1 MNVLNCILPA
11 FQLSIDRCAFIHF
24 SFRFTPFL
32 LFRSLSE
39 EEANDRFDE
48 VDENNDDIVTWSEYL
63 REMYDMDTEDEP
75 GIKMPVFDENS
86 DDMNK
91 QLIED
96 DKIVFETADLN
107 KDGHLTRD
115 EFVLFISPEEH
126 PIMLPII
133 LNQTLRDK
141 DTDHDGVINFQ
152 EFLGDSA
159 RDHDK
164 AWLIAEKERF
174 DSEHDK
180 DGDGL
185 LNGNEILSW
194 IVPSN
199 EYAQSMIFNN
209 IYNSKIIYFIWFYA
223 VM

>member
-1 MNVLNCILPA
+1 
-11 FQLSIDRCAFIHF
+11 
-24 SFRFTPFL
+24 
-32 LFRSLSE
+32 
-39 EEANDRFDE
+39 
-48 VDENNDDIVTWSEYL
+48 
-63 REMYDMDTEDEP
+63 MYDMDSEDEP
-75 GIKMPVFDENS
+75 GVKVSVLGDRIDSE
-86 DDMNK
+86 NK
-91 QLIED
+91 QLIAD
-96 DKIVFETADLN
+96 DKVVFETADLN
-107 KDGHLTRD
+107 KDEQLDRE

-141 DTDHDGVINFQ
+141 DIDNDGVISFQ

-164 AWLIAEKERF
+164 NWLIAEKERF
-174 DSEHDK
+174 DSEYDK

-199 EYAQSMIFNN
+199 EYVCFCFQNN
-209 IYNSKIIYFIWFYA
+209 RNLNFKTLLFYSYCFSTC
-223 VM
+223 VLFSFSYYQHFFHIKFHFSLKQ

>member
-1 MNVLNCILPA
+1 M
-11 FQLSIDRCAFIHF
+11 
-24 SFRFTPFL
+24 
-32 LFRSLSE
+32 
-39 EEANDRFDE
+39 
-48 VDENNDDIVTWSEYL
+48 TWKEYL
-63 REMYDMDTEDEP
+63 SEMYDMDSEDDPEN
-75 GIKMPVFDENS
+75 KLPVLDGQS
-86 DDMNK
+86 DSDHK
-91 QLIED
+91 QLIAD
-96 DKIVFETADLN
+96 DKVVFETADLN

-141 DTDHDGVINFQ
+141 DLDGDGRINFQ
-152 EFLGDSA
+152 EFAGEAA

-174 DSEHDK
+174 DNEYDR

-194 IVPSN
+194 VVPSN
-199 EYAQSMIFNN
+199 E
-209 IYNSKIIYFIWFYA
+209 
-223 VM
+223 

>member
-1 MNVLNCILPA
+1 M
-11 FQLSIDRCAFIHF
+11 
-24 SFRFTPFL
+24 
-32 LFRSLSE
+32 
-39 EEANDRFDE
+39 
-48 VDENNDDIVTWSEYL
+48 TWAEYL
-63 REMYDMDTEDEP
+63 REMYDMDSEDVP
-75 GIKMPVFDENS
+75 NVKVPVFDNNL
-86 DDMNK
+86 DAVNT

-96 DKIVFETADLN
+96 DRVVFETADLN
-107 KDGHLTRD
+107 KDGQLNRD

-141 DTDHDGVINFQ
+141 DTDHDGMINFQ
-152 EFLGDSA
+152 EFLGDTA

-180 DGDGL
+180 DGDGV

-199 EYAQSMIFNN
+199 EYVFTA
-209 IYNSKIIYFIWFYA
+209 A
-223 VM
+223 E

>member
-1 MNVLNCILPA
+1 M
-11 FQLSIDRCAFIHF
+11 
-24 SFRFTPFL
+24 
-32 LFRSLSE
+32 SE

-48 VDENNDDIVTWSEYL
+48 VDENNDDIVTWPEYL
-63 REMYDMDTEDEP
+63 REMYDMDSEDEP
-75 GIKMPVFDENS
+75 GIKMPVFDENL
-86 DDMNK
+86 DDVNK

-96 DKIVFETADLN
+96 DKVVFETADLN
-107 KDGHLTRD
+107 KDGQLNRD

-141 DTDHDGVINFQ
+141 DTDHDGLINFQ

-199 EYAQSMIFNN
+199 EYVVQLCVL
-209 IYNSKIIYFIWFYA
+209 IWC
-223 VM
+223 

>member
-1 MNVLNCILPA
+1 M
-11 FQLSIDRCAFIHF
+11 
-24 SFRFTPFL
+24 
-32 LFRSLSE
+32 SE
-39 EEANDRFDE
+39 EESNDRFDE
-48 VDENNDDIVTWSEYL
+48 VDENTDEFVTWAEYL
-63 REMYDMDTEDEP
+63 KEMYDMDSEDEP
-75 GIKMPVFDENS
+75 GVKVSVLDNRIDSE
-86 DDMNK
+86 NK
-91 QLIED
+91 QLIAD
-96 DKIVFETADLN
+96 DKVVFETADLN
-107 KDGHLTRD
+107 KDGHLDRE

-141 DTDHDGVINFQ
+141 DTDNDGVISFQ

-164 AWLIAEKERF
+164 NWLIAEKERF
-174 DSEHDK
+174 DSEYDK

-199 EYAQSMIFNN
+199 EYV
-209 IYNSKIIYFIWFYA
+209 YFC
-223 VM
+223 V